1 MSEEKRINIFAEEP
15 AAAAARAEQTAQ
27 APKIVYASVPERFV
41 ALMIDYGV
49 IFLPAQLVF
58 WILGRFVSLDVA
70 GLVWLAVSVNVIFI
84 LYEAV
89 FSCGGRATLGKH
101 LVGIAVVNKDVTDSV
116 GFFRALLRA
125 VGYYISAALFMCGF
139 LLAFFDDRRR
149 ALHDFLGGSVVIETR
164 PKGRLE
170 SVGIKAAG
178 TLLMLAFAGMIYAQ
192 VFGKGSLVQQ
202 YYVQQAQDHL
212 SKVAL
217 LEEVHYAM
225 YGYYTN
231 DLLRLSLLSGDPV
244 QFQRDTQKVLYNKGF
259 RVGVKD
265 NRYLISARAK
275 DVKHTPVYYVP
286 PVKK

>member
-15 AAAAARAEQTAQ
+15 APVSAGAEQTAQ

-58 WILGRFVSLDVA
+58 WILGRFVSLDVT
-70 GLVWLAVSVNVIFI
+70 GLVWLAVLINVIFI
-84 LYEAV
+84 LYVAV
-89 FSCGGRATLGKH
+89 FSCGGRTTLGKH

-149 ALHDFLGGSVVIETR
+149 ALQDFLGGSVVIETR

-170 SVGIKAAG
+170 SWGIKAAG
-178 TLLMLAFAGMIYAQ
+178 TLLILAFAGMIYGQ
-192 VFGKGSLVQQ
+192 IFGKGSLVQQ

-244 QFQRDTQKVLYNKGF
+244 QFQRDTQKALYNKGF
-259 RVGVKD
+259 RVGVQD
-265 NRYLISARAK
+265 DRYLISARAK
-275 DVKHTPVYYVP
+275 DMKHTPVYYAP